1 MRSRL
6 EHRSD
11 QAVDRLIQMSRP
23 LPPNITV
30 SAGDWQRTFAPGNDV
45 LIGRD
50 VRADV
55 RVAHLGVSRL
65 HVVLRYLDG
74 HWVAIDNQSLNGI
87 FVDGRRVYS
96 VDVLDGA
103 AINVG
108 NPEGPRLT
116 FALTS
121 PAGPPPDDRPTTPT
135 NHVTERKTDV
145 LSFAAAVAQAVRTGT
160 RSTAPSGATTVGRAP
175 DNDIVIPD
183 ALASDYHAYL
193 VPTAQG
199 VQIVDVTGTNGTF
212 VNGRQVKHAILGEGD
227 VVTIGNLDLV
237 MADGAL
243 TRRSAPAAEGSGLE
257 VRGISLTVDANRTL
271 LDRISFSANPASVT
285 AVIGPSGSGKS
296 TLAKVIV
303 GGTRPNSGTVSFEGH
318 DVHAEYASMRSRV
331 GLVPQ
336 DDVVHRLLTVSE
348 ALGYAAELRMPPDS
362 TKHDRQRVIA
372 QVLEELELTPH
383 AQTRVDK
390 LSGGQRKRVSVA
402 LELLTGPSLLVLDE
416 PTTGLDPSLD
426 RQVMTMLRGLADAGR
441 VVVVVTHSLDYLDV
455 CDQVLLL
462 GPGGKPAFCGPPNE
476 LGPALGSTDWADIFT
491 EIEANPDA
499 AQRRYMEQR
508 DGSVDQAVE
517 AAPEQPVDF
526 GRPARTAPW
535 RQVSTL
541 ARRQVRLVVAD
552 RRYFL
557 YLALMPFIVGL
568 LPLAVAGHVGFNK
581 PLPDSIAPFEPKQ
594 LVVLLNLGAIFM
606 GTALTIR
613 EVVGERTIFRR
624 EQAAGLSTSAYVLA
638 KIGVF
643 GAAAVAQSALLVLVV
658 TAPKLG
664 KSAPSTAAAL
674 GSPILELFVG
684 VAATCVASAVLGLA
698 VSALAHNS
706 NQVLPLM
713 AATLTA
719 QLVLAGGFIPV
730 TGTTLLDPIS
740 WFTPARWGLAATAS
754 TADLSNLV
762 VGVPKD
768 AHWKHTASA
777 WAFDIVMLGVLSI
790 LYAGFVRWKLRL
802 TSF

>member
-1 MRSRL
+1 
-6 EHRSD
+6 
-11 QAVDRLIQMSRP
+11 LIQMSRP
-23 LPPNITV
+23 LPPTITV
-30 SAGDWQRTFAPGNDV
+30 SLGDWQRTFAPGNDV
-45 LIGRD
+45 VIGRD

-74 HWVAIDNQSLNGI
+74 QWLAIDNQSLNGI
-87 FVDGRRVYS
+87 FVGGRRVYS
-96 VDVLDGA
+96 VDIRNGLT
-103 AINVG
+103 INVG

-116 FALTS
+116 FALNS
-121 PAGPPPDDRPTTPT
+121 PVGPPPDNRPTTPT
-135 NHVTERKTDV
+135 KQVAERKTEV
-145 LSFAAAVAQAVRTGT
+145 LSFATAVVRAVR
-160 RSTAPSGATTVGRAP
+160 RSAAPSGSTTIGRAP

-183 ALASDYHAYL
+183 VLASEYHAYL
-193 VPTAQG
+193 LPTAQG
-199 VQIVDVTGTNGTF
+199 VLIVDVTGTNGTF
-212 VNGRQVKHAILGEGD
+212 VNGQQVRSAILREGD

-237 MADGAL
+237 MAEGTL
-243 TRRSAPAAEGSGLE
+243 TRRSAPAAEASGLE
-257 VRGISLTVDANRTL
+257 VRGISLSVGGNRTL
-271 LDRISFSANPASVT
+271 LDRISFSAKPASLT

-296 TLAKVIV
+296 TLSKVIV
-303 GGTRPNSGTVSFEGH
+303 GGVGPSRGTVSFEGH
-318 DVHAEYASMRSRV
+318 DVHAAYASMRSRI

-336 DDVVHRLLTVSE
+336 DDVLHRMLTIEETLV
-348 ALGYAAELRMPPDS
+348 YAAELRMPPDT
-362 TKHDRQRVIA
+362 TKQDRQRVIA

-416 PTTGLDPSLD
+416 PTTGLDPALD

-462 GPGGKPAFCGPPNE
+462 GPGGKTAFCGPPPE
-476 LGPALGSTDWADIFT
+476 LAPAMGSTDWADIFT
-491 EIEANPDA
+491 EVEADPDT
-499 AQRRYMEQR
+499 AQRRFLEHSDR
-508 DGSVDQAVE
+508 PVDDAVE
-517 AAPEQPVDF
+517 ATPEKPVDF
-526 GRPARTAPW
+526 GRPVRTRLW
-535 RQVSTL
+535 RQLSTV

-557 YLALMPFIVGL
+557 FLALMPFLVGL

-581 PLPDSIAPFEPKQ
+581 PPSDGIAPFEPKQ

-613 EVVGERTIFRR
+613 ELVSERAIFRR
-624 EQAAGLSTSAYVLA
+624 EQAVGLSTSAYLLA

-674 GSPILELFVG
+674 GSPTFELFVG

-698 VSALAHNS
+698 VSALAHNG

-713 AATLTA
+713 AVTLTA

-768 AHWKHTASA
+768 AYWKHTASA
-777 WAFDIVMLGVLSI
+777 WAFDIVMLGVLSVC
-790 LYAGFVRWKLRL
+790 YAGFVRWTLRL
-802 TSF
+802 KSF